1 MPSTRELRLR
11 VRSIKNLAQ
20 VTRALET
27 VSASYVRRAIQAVQ
41 ATKPYAE
48 KSWKVLIHLAR
59 QPGHQN
65 LHPLLAERQE
75 IRKVLVVMVSGD
87 RGLAGAYNVNILR
100 HTLNRFAG
108 LKAPVSY
115 VAVGRK
121 GRDLLI
127 RRRKDVIADF
137 SHLPNPPSF
146 ADVSAIG
153 RLVVDDFQRGRY
165 DQVWIAFTEFI
176 NMVEQRPVV
185 RKLLP
190 LEVEY
195 AADGEKSGD
204 PYNVTH
210 HRSSAVFIYEPDQNE
225 LLNEIV
231 PRFTAL
237 QIYQS
242 ILSAQ
247 ASEHAAR
254 MVAMRNATQ
263 SANELIEA
271 LQLEYNKLRQQLITN
286 EMLDISGGAEALAH
300 EA

>member
-27 VSASYVRRAIQAVQ
+27 VSASYVRRAIQAAH

-48 KSWKVLIHLAR
+48 KSWKVLLHLAR
-59 QPGHQN
+59 QPGRQN
-65 LHPLLAERQE
+65 LHPLLAD
-75 IRKVLVVMVSGD
+75 RKQVRKILVIMVSGD

-100 HTLNRFAG
+100 KTLNWF
-108 LKAPVSY
+108 LDSPAPVSY
-115 VAVGRK
+115 VTVGRK
-121 GRDLLI
+121 GRDLLM
-127 RRRKDVIADF
+127 RRQKDVIAEF
-137 SHLPNPPSF
+137 SQLPNPPSY

-153 RLVVDDFQRGRY
+153 RLVVDDFQQGRC
-165 DQVWIAFTEFI
+165 DEVWIAFTEFV
-176 NMVEQRPVV
+176 NMVDQQPVV

-190 LEVEY
+190 LDVRFVP
-195 AADGEKSGD
+195 DGEDAGD
-204 PYNVTH
+204 RYNVTH
-210 HRSSAVFIYEPDQNE
+210 TQSKAVFIYEPDQEE

-263 SANELIEA
+263 SANELIDA

-286 EMLDISGGAEALAH
+286 EMLDISGGAEALAQD
-300 EA
+300 

>member
-1 MPSTRELRLR
+1 
-11 VRSIKNLAQ
+11 

-27 VSASYVRRAIQAVQ
+27 VSASYVRRAVQAVE
-41 ATKPYAE
+41 ATRPYSE
-48 KSWKVLIHLAR
+48 KAWKVLLHLAR
-59 QPGHQN
+59 QPGSSH
-65 LHPLLAERQE
+65 LHPLLAERLE
-75 IRKVLVVMVSGD
+75 IRKRLVVMVSSD

-100 HTLNRFAG
+100 YTLRAFNDSTV
-108 LKAPVSY
+108 PVSY

-121 GRDLLI
+121 GRDLLL
-127 RRRKDVIADF
+127 RRQKDVIADF
-137 SHLPNPPSF
+137 SQLPNPPGY

-153 RLVVDDFQRGRY
+153 RLVVEDYQKGIY
-165 DQVWIAFTEFI
+165 DQVWIAFTDYV
-176 NMVEQRPVV
+176 NMVNQNLVV

-195 AADGEKSGD
+195 VAEGETAAERF
-204 PYNVTH
+204 NVTH
-210 HRSSAVFIYEPDQNE
+210 NQSNAVFIYEPDPEE

-263 SANELIEA
+263 SANELIGA
-271 LQLEYNKLRQQLITN
+271 LELEYNKLRQQLITN
-286 EMLDISGGAEALAH
+286 EMLDISGGAEALTDK
-300 EA
+300 

>member
-41 ATKPYAE
+41 ATRPYAE

-59 QPGHQN
+59 QPGHQT
-65 LHPLLAERQE
+65 LHPLLAERQDV
-75 IRKVLVVMVSGD
+75 RKVLVVMVSGD

-100 HTLNRFAG
+100 QTLNRFADS
-108 LKAPVSY
+108 KIPVSY

-137 SHLPNPPSF
+137 SHLPNPPSY

-153 RLVVDDFQRGRY
+153 RIVVEDFQKGLF
-165 DQVWIAFTEFI
+165 DEVWIAFTEFV
-176 NMVEQRPVV
+176 NMVDQRPVV

-190 LEVEY
+190 LDVKYIPE
-195 AADGEKSGD
+195 GENVGD
-204 PYNVTH
+204 RYNVTH
-210 HRSSAVFIYEPDQNE
+210 HRSNAVFIYEPDQNE

-231 PRFTAL
+231 PRFTAI

-263 SANELIEA
+263 SANELIDA

-286 EMLDISGGAEALAH
+286 EMLDISGGAEALAKG
-300 EA
+300 